1 MRSIEKAVGLLMAVA
16 LVVLAGCGGSSGGS
30 SGGGGG
36 GTSGTLK
43 IGVISPFTG
52 DLATGGEALYQGY
65 SMAVQEVNA
74 NGGVLGKKVQ
84 LVKGDAPTPQDAIT
98 VVQRLATQDNVDAF
112 VGGYASAEE
121 ETASK
126 TSARYKKLYWET
138 NALAT
143 DLTQRG
149 LPNFLRAGPTAATFG
164 EESAAATAKGVADK
178 LGIPDNQL
186 KVYIEH
192 ESSVYGTGVA
202 AVQKQA
208 LQGAGVDVVGVGSHD
223 AAAADLTASVQR
235 ARKANPDVWLLTGY
249 NPDLALL
256 LTTAQR
262 QGFDPKAIMLVGQGD
277 TQETLQALGAKTLQG
292 VLVTAYPH
300 VDIAQ
305 SYGPGVQDWLASYKK
320 KYGHAPSFPQT
331 MSAYVGMKI
340 LFDVANKAGSL
351 DPNAIRKTASSF
363 TKPPHSYVNG
373 FGAKFNGDYQNTET
387 PMTVVQWQGD
397 HTSTVL
403 PPEAAGSNTLQALSG
418 QQ

>member
-1 MRSIEKAVGLLMAVA
+1 MRSMQRAVGLLLATA
-16 LVVLAGCGGSSGGS
+16 LVVVAGCGGSGGS
-30 SGGGGG
+30 ASGGGGG
-36 GTSGTLK
+36 SGGTLK

-52 DLATGGEALYQGY
+52 DLATGGEAIYQGY
-65 SMAVQEVNA
+65 EMAAEEANA
-74 NGGVLGKKVQ
+74 HGGVLGKKVQ
-84 LVKGDAPTPQDAIT
+84 LVKGDASTPQAGIT
-98 VVQRLATQDNVDAF
+98 VAQRLATQDNVDAF
-112 VGGYASAEE
+112 VGGYASAVE

-149 LPNFLRAGPTAATFG
+149 LPNFLRVGPTASTFG
-164 EESAAATAKGVADK
+164 QESATATAKGVAQK
-178 LGIPDNQL
+178 LGIPDSQL

-208 LQGAGVDVVGVGSHD
+208 LQSAGVKVVGVGSHD

-235 ARKANPDVWLLTGY
+235 AQKASPDVWLLTGY
-249 NPDLALL
+249 NPDLGLL
-256 LTTAQR
+256 LKTAQR

-277 TQETLQALGAKTLQG
+277 TADTLQALGAKTLKG
-292 VLVTAYPH
+292 VLVSAYPH
-300 VDIAQ
+300 TDISP
-305 SYGPGVQDWLASYKK
+305 SYGPGVAQWLAAYKK

-351 DPNAIRKTASSF
+351 DPTAIRKAAASFS
-363 TKPPHSYVNG
+363 KPPNSYVNG
-373 FGAKFNGDYQNTET
+373 FGVKFDGSFQNTET
-387 PMTVVQWQGD
+387 PMTVVQWQGSK
-397 HTSTVL
+397 TVTVL
-403 PPEAAGSNTLQALSG
+403 PTQAAGSNKLQALSG
-418 QQ
+418 Q